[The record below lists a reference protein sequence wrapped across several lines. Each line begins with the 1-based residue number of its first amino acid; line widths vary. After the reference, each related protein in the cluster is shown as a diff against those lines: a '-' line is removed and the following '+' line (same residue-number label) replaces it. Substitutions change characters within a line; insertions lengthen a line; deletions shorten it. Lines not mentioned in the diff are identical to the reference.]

1 MKKNTIYK
9 ILKLFKITLL
19 ASCSFYSKPNDKEAT
34 NELQPNHIE
43 LNKTSITK
51 EGNLKKILNLGQ
63 KEPSNYGK
71 ENVIQKITQRFNE
84 NEKLINKIGPNIEI
98 FAQKINTDVQK
109 IEPINQFEINK
120 NTFPEKQDDNID
132 AILEN
137 NLFRRL
143 FYSSLE
149 YDENK
154 IKRLITILAQAS
166 SSNGDHYRVIGLI
179 FWTGFK
185 IQESFEK
192 AVNLLTKDEQR
203 RLMFNFKTKTVKDVQ
218 ENFEKLIQERNAW
231 ITIVEN
237 IISDYDKYAGIRA
250 DGIVLKEFIKNGY
263 EHKFNPNKSMQILMD
278 IETLLKACCDHI
290 HY

>member
-1 MKKNTIYK
+1 MKKRKIYK

-19 ASCSFYSKPNDKEAT
+19 ASCSFYSKSNNTEAT
-34 NELQPNHIE
+34 SELQSNHIE
-43 LNKTSITK
+43 INKSSTEK
-51 EGNLKKILNLGQ
+51 AENLEKILNSGQ
-63 KEPSNYGK
+63 KELSKNEK
-71 ENVIQKITQRFNE
+71 ENVIKKITQRFNE
-84 NEKLINKIGPNIEI
+84 NEKLINKIGPNIET
-98 FAQKINTDVQK
+98 FSQKINTDTQK
-109 IEPINQFEINK
+109 IEPIDQFGINK
-120 NTFPEKQDDNID
+120 NTIPEKQDINID
-132 AILEN
+132 LILTN

-143 FYSSLE
+143 FYSSLN

-154 IKRLITILAQAS
+154 IKKLITILAQTS

-192 AVNLLTKDEQR
+192 AINLLTKDEQR

-231 ITIVEN
+231 ISTVEN
-237 IISDYDKYAGIRA
+237 IIGDYDKYAGIRS
-250 DGIVLKEFIKNGY
+250 DGIVLAEFIKNGY
-263 EHKFNPNKSMQILMD
+263 EHKFNPNESMRILKD
-278 IETLLKACCDHI
+278 IETPLKACCDHI